1 MPKARERRL
10 REARSGCPGDGVA
23 RKDHPSRKGGGTEHG
38 VDDDCSS
45 GPARRCG
52 GEVGCAVGRTSRR
65 EAAACRRGRQ
75 EARRRGERMRLVGLR
90 SPGSA
95 EGRPNSLSGTPG
107 AWHSRAA
114 AGGR

>member
-23 RKDHPSRKGGGTEHG
+23 RKDHPSRKGGGTDDG

-52 GEVGCAVGRTSRR
+52 GEAGCAAGRTSRR